1 MQGMF
6 WAMPPSLE
14 EYFKAA
20 GATMACN
27 KEMEEGRDESKED
40 KAKVKQWEKKYSL
53 IPCFIYY

>member
-1 MQGMF
+1 
-6 WAMPPSLE
+6 MPPSLE

-40 KAKVKQWEKKYSL
+40 KAKVKQ
-53 IPCFIYY
+53 